1 MKEFWNLKGKTK
13 KNRRRRLLFCIMF
26 RFFSRECYPDINITK
41 AEFVNSWMIRINYVS
56 DNNFLD
62 WNRYTDIITYV
73 KEHYNITVYLR
84 KVRYTDGKHVSREE
98 WLKIKS

>member
-1 MKEFWNLKGKTK
+1 
-13 KNRRRRLLFCIMF
+13 MF